1 MGMFDSFN
9 ISATGLTAQRLSMD
23 LTSNNIANAQ
33 TPGFRRQVVAQQ
45 AQPEGGVSTTVSL
58 VNTPGPDFTGDV
70 VNQLGAGYAFVA
82 NLKTVETDQKMT
94 GTLLDI
100 TA

>member
-1 MGMFDSFN
+1 MKPVSTIALSGMQAARVQLDV
-9 ISATGLTAQRLSMD
+9 A
-23 LTSNNIANAQ
+23 SNNIANAQ
-33 TPGFRRQVVAQQ
+33 TPGFRRQVVNQQ

-70 VNQLGAGYAFVA
+70 VNQLGAGYSFVA
-82 NLKTVETDQKMT
+82 NLKAVETEKKMT